1 MLNNREQGQLDRL
14 WRELVFVSQSPL
26 KEVTALELLLE
37 ATAGNGLNDRTQHKA
52 IEPLRESV
60 NIQADAFRQE
70 LVDAESKQ
78 LEALVDF
85 SSQAYRRPLRKSEEK
100 KIYELYNRLRE
111 QELSHDKAF
120 RLSLIHI

>member
-1 MLNNREQGQLDRL
+1 M
-14 WRELVFVSQSPL
+14 
-26 KEVTALELLLE
+26 
-37 ATAGNGLNDRTQHKA
+37 
-52 IEPLRESV
+52 
-60 NIQADAFRQE
+60 
-70 LVDAESKQ
+70 VDAESKQ

-120 RLSLIHI
+120 RLTLARIFIGAPFLYKLEKVPLQGPAKVSDWELANH